1 MTTSLE
7 FVTLNDSEAKAVLT
21 NHVELRRPDGEVI
34 AVAVPADLA
43 PEVQAVLRSLADSPD
58 VGQAARLLI
67 EHLTPRQPLSRA
79 ALLQAHRNS
88 VARDALASEF
98 GLLSSGDVAQQ
109 SMSAAR
115 NAGATAARW
124 RAAGRIFGVTGG
136 GKAALFPGFQ
146 FDSGGQPVPVIADI
160 LAVLQDRVDPWSL
173 ALWFTGDNSRLGGVR
188 PVDALNSDPEAVLA
202 AARALADDLT

>member
-21 NHVELRRPDGEVI
+21 NHVELRPDGEVI
-34 AVAVPADLA
+34 AVAVPADFA
-43 PEVQAVLRSLADSPD
+43 PEVQAVLRSLADSLD
-58 VGQAARLLI
+58 ACQAARLLI
-67 EHLTPRQPLSRA
+67 EHLTPQRPLSRGA
-79 ALLQAHRNS
+79 VLQAHRNS

-98 GLLSSGDVAQQ
+98 GLLSSSDVAEL
-109 SMSAAR
+109 SRSAAR

-124 RAAGRIFGVTGG
+124 RAANRIFAVTSG

-146 FDSGGQPVPVIADI
+146 FDAGGQPVPVIADVLTV
-160 LAVLQDRVDPWSL
+160 LADRLDPWSL
-173 ALWFTGDNSRLGGVR
+173 ALWFTGDNSRLGGLR
-188 PVDALNSDPEAVLA
+188 PVDALNGDPDAVLA